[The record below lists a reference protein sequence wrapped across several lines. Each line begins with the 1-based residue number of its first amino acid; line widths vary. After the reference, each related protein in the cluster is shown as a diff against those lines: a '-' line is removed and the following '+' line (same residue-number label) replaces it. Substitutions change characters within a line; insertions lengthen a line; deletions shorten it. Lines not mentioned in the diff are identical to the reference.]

1 MELPGALTAALARAL
16 EGVSRANLA
25 RHAQATSLAYR
36 AGGTSA
42 PVIRD
47 AASALAYA
55 VARMP
60 ATYAACAR
68 VMDELVR
75 VAPDFAPASLLD
87 AGAGPGTASWA
98 ATEAFPSLN
107 QVTWLDANSP
117 LLNLAGLLAASGP
130 KALAAAKVLRGDL
143 VRTALPI
150 ADLVVASYALA
161 EIAPTAQAALV
172 KSLWAASRGV
182 LALVEPG
189 TTAGYQRLMQGRTT
203 LIAEGAVLLAPCP
216 HAEACPLSP
225 PDWCHFSVRL
235 PRSRDHRIAKGAEVP
250 FEDEKFA
257 YLLVARPYL
266 VARPANARIL
276 ARPRM
281 GKAGIELK
289 LCGQAGLEHRV
300 VGRREKGVFAKV
312 RRLDWGDVWIQ

>member
-1 MELPGALTAALARAL
+1 MELPGALAAALARAL
-16 EGVSRANLA
+16 EGVSRTELA

-36 AGGTSA
+36 AGGGSA

-68 VMDELVR
+68 VMDELAR
-75 VAPDFAPASLLD
+75 SAPDFAPTSLLD

-98 ATEAFPSLN
+98 AVEAFASLALA
-107 QVTWLDANSP
+107 TWLDANGP
-117 LLNLAGLLAASGP
+117 LLDLAGQLGAGGS

-143 VRTALPI
+143 ARTALPA
-150 ADLVVASYALA
+150 ADLVIASYALA
-161 EIAPTAQAALV
+161 EIAPTAQVDLV
-172 KSLWAASRGV
+172 KALWAASTGV
-182 LALVEPG
+182 LALIEPG
-189 TTAGYQRLMQGRTT
+189 TTAGYSRLLAARTA
-203 LIAEGAVLLAPCP
+203 LIAEGGVLLAPCP
-216 HAEACPLSP
+216 HADACPLSA

-235 PRSRDHRIAKGAEVP
+235 PRSRDHRIAKAAEAP

-257 YLLVARPYL
+257 YLLVARPH
-266 VARPANARIL
+266 VSAAQATARVL

-289 LCGQAGLEHRV
+289 LCAQTGLEHRV
-300 VGRREKGVFAKV
+300 VARREKGAFAKV
-312 RRLDWGDVWIQ
+312 RRLEWGDGHA